1 VGLSSP
7 ATQEVYT
14 KEGNEGKKKKKER
27 KEKKKNEECEYVTT
41 WTKG

>member
-14 KEGNEGKKKKKER
+14 KEGNEGKKKKK
-27 KEKKKNEECEYVTT
+27 KEKKRKKTKNVNM
-41 WTKG
+41 